1 MAESRLA
8 LIVETKGGGKLKRLK
23 TDADGTEQKLRKL
36 NGELP
41 KTAKG
46 IRNTGKAAAT
56 ATANVQ
62 RFGVAFRSTLGPLVS
77 VFGAV
82 QVLGRSL
89 KVFGDRQADVAVLEN
104 GLKKLGA
111 TEQDLNKLLKTADEF
126 GKATLFNEEDF
137 VQGAALLTS
146 FGNIAQEEY
155 SKVIDLAGDL
165 ATVNKGALKDS
176 LLQLSKALNDPAQ
189 NLSALGRSGIQFTEA
204 QKKLI
209 KSLQES
215 GKLAEAQALVFKE
228 IQAQYGGAARAAGSA
243 GLAGA
248 LDTLG
253 EEWRDLLEQLG
264 EATNRIFTPLVKGL
278 TQLLAAFNKLDGPTK
293 QFIATFAL
301 VSAGALA
308 AKLAFAGLTA
318 AVGALNAAV
327 LANPWVLAAAGLVAL
342 GVAAFNATSSMRLLN
357 DAVNGNL
364 DGVEDLQGA
373 KKRLQDQLVKTEQ
386 QIAKGGRSAIVAKE
400 KFDKLKKAIDNID
413 REILIRVRIQE
424 IREKFGIDPNAAP
437 GTRGRQ
443 GRIDELK
450 RKKEQERLD
459 KLAAGSGSGSKAK
472 KERESQLPALTRELT
487 LKKELFA
494 IDEQIRAAELPG
506 NKELADKLQKD
517 RILVELNGEI
527 QKIKMEQIPLDEQL
541 EKIAIARLDADE
553 KLAVLAQRQQL
564 AAQQLAESRAA
575 ALRPIEDEI
584 ALLQASLNGDEA
596 RVQREIDIRNLANER
611 LGITREQAAALI
623 DQKNRLTELKGEA
636 EKLNE
641 IYAQVGAR
649 IKDGL
654 VDSITAAIDGSK
666 DLQQIWSDIL
676 KDIGKLLIR
685 QGIGMIGGS
694 GGLGLPGF
702 ADGGIAPA
710 GKPALVGE
718 RGPEIIRPLTPT
730 AVIPNNSFAEAAA
743 ALSSGPVAMS
753 EGDSL
758 DDQPG
763 STAYSE
769 NARAIEAIN
778 NAYSQNSS
786 AIANSSSTYLS
797 NMQAANMERAASGGS
812 MNVAVDTTVINNQEY
827 VTVAQ
832 FSEGLNKT
840 AKQARARVFSDLKN
854 KPSARAGV
862 GL

>member
-23 TDADGTEQKLRKL
+23 GDAQGTEQKLRKL

-89 KVFGDRQADVAVLEN
+89 KVFGDRQADVAILEN
-104 GLKKLGA
+104 GLRKLGG
-111 TEQDLNKLLKTADEF
+111 TQQDLDKLLKTADAF

-146 FGNIAQEEY
+146 FTNIAKDEY

-189 NLSALGRSGIQFTEA
+189 NLSALGRSGIQFTKA
-204 QKKLI
+204 QKELI

-264 EATNRIFTPLVKGL
+264 EATNKIFTPLVKGL

-301 VSAGALA
+301 VAAGAVA
-308 AKLAFAGLTA
+308 AKIAFAGLTA
-318 AVGALNAAV
+318 VVNTLTASL
-327 LANPWVLAAAGLVAL
+327 LANPWALAAAGLVAL
-342 GVAAFNATSSMRLLN
+342 GVAAFNATKSMQFLN
-357 DAVNGNL
+357 DAVAGNL

-400 KFDKLKKAIDNID
+400 KLEKLKTAIDNID
-413 REILIRVRIQE
+413 REITIRVRIQE

-443 GRIDELK
+443 GRVNEFK
-450 RKKEQERLD
+450 RKKEQAELD
-459 KLAAGSGSGSKAK
+459 KLTSGSGSKEK
-472 KERESQLPALTRELT
+472 KERESQLPALQSQLA
-487 LKKELFA
+487 LKKQLFA
-494 IDEQIRAAELPG
+494 IDQDIRKAELQGNQELAYKLKQDRIRA
-506 NKELADKLQKD
+506 Q
-517 RILVELNGEI
+517 LNGDI
-527 QKIKMEQIPLDEQL
+527 QKIKMQEIPVDEQL
-541 EKIAIARLDADE
+541 AKIDIARVDAAE
-553 KLAVLAQRQQL
+553 KLAKLTQQQAL
-564 AAQQLAESRAA
+564 LEQQQAEAKIN
-575 ALRPIEDEI
+575 ALRPIQEESE
-584 ALLQASLNGDEA
+584 LLQARLNGNEKEV
-596 RVQREIDIRNLANER
+596 RQRQEIAALMRSNKDISL
-611 LGITREQAAALI
+611 EQATAEIQRRDNL
-623 DQKNRLTELKGEA
+623 QGLVTEA
-636 EKLNE
+636 EKLDA
-641 IYAQVGAR
+641 IFAQVGAQ
-649 IKDGL
+649 IKDAL
-654 VDSITAAIDGSK
+654 VDSITSAIDGSK
-666 DLQQIWSDIL
+666 DLQAIWADTL
-676 KDIGKLLIR
+676 KSIGRFLINA
-685 QGIGMIGGS
+685 GIGQLG
-694 GGLGLPGF
+694 GGLGIPGF
-702 ADGGIAPA
+702 ADGGMAPA
-710 GKPALVGE
+710 NKPALVGE
-718 RGPEIIRPLTPT
+718 KGPEIIVPAQPQM
-730 AVIPNNSFAEAAA
+730 VIPNDPFKDAAAAISSPAGTTPDPFAATEAVMGSAAQVMQAEAAQRQA
-743 ALSSGPVAMS
+743 SAMAQ
-753 EGDSL
+753 GDSSMTIQTQVINSVEYATV
-758 DDQPG
+758 DQV
-763 STAYSE
+763 
-769 NARAIEAIN
+769 
-778 NAYSQNSS
+778 
-786 AIANSSSTYLS
+786 
-797 NMQAANMERAASGGS
+797 QAASQAA
-812 MNVAVDTTVINNQEY
+812 
-827 VTVAQ
+827 
-832 FSEGLNKT
+832 
-840 AKQARARVFSDLKN
+840 AKNARARVFGELKN
-854 KPSARAGV
+854 NPSRRGGI